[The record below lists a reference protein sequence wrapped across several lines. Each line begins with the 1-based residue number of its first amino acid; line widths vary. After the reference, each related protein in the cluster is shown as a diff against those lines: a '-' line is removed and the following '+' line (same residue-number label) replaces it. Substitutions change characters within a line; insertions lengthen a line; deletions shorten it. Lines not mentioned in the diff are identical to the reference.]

1 MPKSSQLTDIAV
13 KNAKPG
19 PKPYKLKDER
29 GLFLE
34 VRPNGGRWWRLR
46 YFFTGKEK
54 MLSLGVYPDVSLKDA
69 RERRDEARK
78 LLASGVDPS
87 QARKDGKTLS
97 LEQAETFEA
106 IAREWHARMASSWTE
121 QTAMTNIGRLE
132 LDIFPYLGARPIKQ
146 IAAPDVLAALRRVE
160 SRGAEE
166 TARRLRTLCGQ
177 VFRYAV
183 ATGKCE
189 RDPAADLRGALTKA
203 KPKNFASIT
212 DPREVAGLLRAI
224 DDYTGSPETLA
235 ALQLAP
241 LTFVRPGELRHA
253 EWAEINLDAAEW
265 RIPAEKMKMR
275 DAHIVPLSR
284 QAVSVLQGLHP
295 LTGQGRY
302 CFPSERTKDR
312 PMSENTVNAALR
324 RMGYGKEEMTGHG
337 FRSMAS
343 TLLHEQGWQSDVI
356 ERQLA
361 HAERNKV
368 KAAYNRAGHLPERR
382 KMMQAWA
389 DYLDAL
395 KSGAKVVPIHR
406 ENAG

>member
-1 MPKSSQLTDIAV
+1 MPLTDITVRNSKASD
-13 KNAKPG
+13 KTLR
-19 PKPYKLKDER
+19 LKDER
-29 GLFLE
+29 GLYLE
-34 VRPNGGRWWRLR
+34 VNPKGGKWWRLR
-46 YFFTGKEK
+46 YWMNGKENR
-54 MLSLGVYPDVSLKDA
+54 LSLGVYPDVSLKDA
-69 RERRDEARK
+69 RDRRDEARK
-78 LLASGVDPS
+78 LIANGVDPA
-87 QARKDGKTLS
+87 QVRKEEKAEA
-97 LEQAETFEA
+97 LESAETFET
-106 IAREWHARMASSWTE
+106 IAREWHARVSPSWTAS
-121 QTAMTNIGRLE
+121 TAKTNITRLE
-132 LDIFPYLGARPIKQ
+132 LDIFPYIGTKQIKD
-146 IAAPDVLAALRRVE
+146 IAAPELLAALRRVE

-183 ATGKCE
+183 ATGRCE
-189 RDPAADLRGALTKA
+189 RDPAADLRGALAKA
-203 KPKNFASIT
+203 KPKNFASIR

-224 DDYTGSPETLA
+224 DNYAGSPETLA
-235 ALQLAP
+235 ALKLAP
-241 LTFVRPGELRHA
+241 LVFVRPGELRHA
-253 EWAEINLDAAEW
+253 EWAEIDLESAEW

-275 DAHIVPLSR
+275 DSHIVPLSK
-284 QAVSVLQGLHP
+284 QAVALLRELHL
-295 LTGQGRY
+295 LTGHGRY

-324 RMGYGKEEMTGHG
+324 RMGYSKEEMTGHG
-337 FRSMAS
+337 FRAMAS

-382 KMMQAWA
+382 RMMQAWA

-395 KSGAKVVPIHR
+395 KAGGKVISIHR